1 MASRNRGQGGHWR
14 GATLLLTASER
25 LYGASLALYP
35 KAFRRR
41 YAAEMRR
48 DFAEL
53 SREAL
58 EEGGRR
64 ELARVGGAAF
74 SDLAVTALKERC
86 TMLARNAHLPVE
98 PRTAVTLTA
107 AIVLVALTVVVASL
121 AKTPQ
126 YEASATILVGLE
138 RGAQGPSERATQ
150 IDASQDMTVTLAEA
164 TRSRA
169 VAKDAIER
177 LGLSATPDEFV
188 ERLDAEP
195 VDETQFIE
203 VSYTDP
209 DPERARMVADTVG
222 EVLSVKVSEASRGTD
237 TVSATL
243 WDRAAVPEDPVS
255 PSPLR
260 NGLLA
265 LVIGL
270 MLCVGLAFALP
281 SVAAPGTGRVARLR
295 TRSVGPSASGARVMP
310 PIPSGS
316 GALVGE
322 AAKEK
327 ELLEALG
334 RRGSLTVAGVALE
347 TSLTVEEADRML
359 SSLAAKGHLEV
370 RVEHGRLLYALWER
384 DAPQ

>member
-1 MASRNRGQGGHWR
+1 M
-14 GATLLLTASER
+14 
-25 LYGASLALYP
+25 
-35 KAFRRR
+35 
-41 YAAEMRR
+41 
-48 DFAEL
+48 
-53 SREAL
+53 
-58 EEGGRR
+58 
-64 ELARVGGAAF
+64 
-74 SDLAVTALKERC
+74 
-86 TMLARNAHLPVE
+86 TM
-98 PRTAVTLTA
+98 
-107 AIVLVALTVVVASL
+107 
-121 AKTPQ
+121 
-126 YEASATILVGLE
+126 
-138 RGAQGPSERATQ
+138 
-150 IDASQDMTVTLAEA
+150 TLAEV

-169 VAKDAIER
+169 VAEDAIER

-222 EVLSVKVSEASRGTD
+222 EVLSEKVSEASRGTD

-281 SVAAPGTGRVARLR
+281 SVAASDTGRAARLW
-295 TRSVGPSASGARVMP
+295 TRSVGRTASGAP
-310 PIPSGS
+310 
-316 GALVGE
+316 GAPVGE
-322 AAKEK
+322 VAKEK
-327 ELLEALG
+327 ELLEALE
-334 RRGSLTVAGVALE
+334 RRGRLTVAGVALE

-359 SSLAAKGHLEV
+359 SALAAKGHLEV

-384 DAPQ
+384 DAPR